1 MRFGACVGM
10 EFDRIKYVKEYGYDY
25 VESCFHALT
34 DATDEE
40 YKTLCDELEKNEI
53 SCEVVNCFL
62 PGRLPLCVEKVDYDA
77 LREYIEKGFSRGKP
91 IGLKKVVFGSGGARK
106 VPDNYSF
113 EKAVN
118 QIVYFLREVLA
129 PICEKYQV
137 TVVIEPLQLCDSNII
152 NTVKEGA
159 AFAAL
164 AECEYIKGLSD
175 IFHMEQMHDEIDNIK
190 LLNGCIK
197 HAHIAEPVNRVYP
210 ASKDEFDYKHYLDV
224 LEEAGCDTCSI
235 EAETPDFAKDSKIA
249 IDLLRSL

>member
-10 EFDRIKYVKEYGYDY
+10 EFDRIKYVKEYGFDY

-34 DATDEE
+34 DATQEE
-40 YKTLCDELEKNEI
+40 YQALCDEIKKYDI

-62 PGRLPLCVEKVDYDA
+62 PGRLPLCGDNVDYDA
-77 LREYIEKGFSRGKP
+77 LKEYIEKGFSRGKP

-106 VPDNYSF
+106 IPDNYSF
-113 EKAVN
+113 EKSVN
-118 QIVYFLREVLA
+118 QLLYFLKEVLA

-159 AFAAL
+159 TLAAL
-164 AECEYIKGLSD
+164 ANCKYIKGLSD
-175 IFHMEQMHDEIDNIK
+175 LFHMEVMHDKVDNIK
-190 LLNGCIK
+190 LLKGSIK
-197 HAHIAEPVNRVYP
+197 HAHIAEPKKRVYP
-210 ASKDEFDYKHYLDV
+210 LSKDEYDYKAYLDV

-235 EAETPDFAKDSKIA
+235 EANTDDYVNDAKIA
-249 IDLLRSL
+249 IDMLRSL

>member
-40 YKTLCDELEKNEI
+40 YQTLCDELKKHDI

-62 PGRLPLCVEKVDYDA
+62 PGRLPVCADEVDYDA
-77 LREYIEKGFSRGKP
+77 LKEYIEKGFKRGQA
-91 IGLKKVVFGSGGARK
+91 IGVKKVVFGSGAARK
-106 VPDNYSF
+106 VPENVGF
-113 EKAVN
+113 EKAVRKF
-118 QIVYFLREVLA
+118 VYFLREILA
-129 PICEKYQV
+129 PLTEKYKI
-137 TVVIEPLQLCDSNII
+137 TVVIEPLHLPDCNFI

-164 AECEYIKGLSD
+164 SECEYIKGLTD
-175 IFHMEQMHDEIDNIK
+175 LFHMVQMSDKIDNIK
-190 LLNGCIK
+190 LLEGSIK
-197 HAHIAEPVNRVYP
+197 HAHIAEPVHRVYP
-210 ASKDEFDYKHYLDV
+210 LSKDEFDYKHYLTV

-235 EAETPDFAKDSKIA
+235 EADTDDFKKEGKIA
-249 IDLLRSL
+249 IEMLRSL